1 MTEVQQKNLYAME
14 EDTEQSSFNFQ
25 KLYTIFILNWKW
37 FVLSIII
44 CVGISYLY
52 LRYKAPVYSTT
63 AKLLI
68 KDDNGGGNSRKGSDF
83 MSGMADFGIIS
94 NTYGI
99 DNEMEILKTRTLA
112 SQVVKDLKLYS
123 SYLKKGRIRDVIL
136 YKTQPISV
144 DMDPVHLDKL
154 NVPMFLTIKRED
166 GKYEVSGKYYVSTD
180 ETTAYGPYEF
190 DKTVNSLPAT
200 IKTKAGT
207 LYLTRNSNY
216 TLEDGGELKV
226 TVVAPLVMAA
236 KYCANLTLEQTSKTS
251 STLNMAIN
259 DENIQRGLDY
269 LRQLAVCY
277 NRQANEDKNEV
288 AVRTEEFVNERL
300 EKINAELSSTEGQLE
315 SYKKNNRLVEL
326 KVDAKESVS
335 NLSAYEQ
342 KLSDAGT
349 QIALIN
355 SLIQF
360 ADRPGNK
367 YQVLPSNVGLRDEAS
382 ISLINDYNK
391 IALERNR
398 LLRTAS
404 ENSPVVEELTS
415 QLNDMTSSIRM
426 ALQQAKRNLEIQRNA
441 VATQYGQYNNEV
453 SRTPEQERILT
464 QIGRQQ
470 EVKSGLYLMLLQKRE
485 ENSISLAATADKGK
499 IIELPQYAGKVSP
512 KSSMIILIGFIIGI
526 ILPSLVLYIIQ
537 FLRYRIEG
545 HDDVES
551 LTKLPILADVAIAN
565 DAVKTRAD
573 IVVHE
578 NQNNQMEE
586 IFRSMRTNLQ
596 FMLKPNDKVIMFTS
610 STSGEGKTFNAANL
624 AISFALLGKKV
635 VLVGLD
641 IRKPR
646 LAELFQIDN
655 HHNGITR
662 LLVSDAPSWED
673 IRHEILP
680 SEINSNLDL
689 LMAGPIP
696 PNPGEIVTRPSL
708 QIVVD
713 ELRKHYDYVLIDTA
727 PVGLVTDTLEIGKV
741 CDATVYMCRADYTPK
756 ASFAMINQFSE
767 EKKLPNMSIVINGI
781 DMSKKKYGYYYGVG
795 KYGKYKNYGSYSRYG
810 NYTRYGSSTSY
821 GSYGNK
827 YGNENDNSLKL

>member
-1 MTEVQQKNLYAME
+1 MTDVQQKNLYAAE
-14 EDTEQSSFNFQ
+14 EDNEQSSFNFQ
-25 KLYTIFILNWKW
+25 KLYSILILNWKW

-44 CVGISYLY
+44 CVGVSYLY
-52 LRYKAPVYSTT
+52 LRYKTPVYSAS

-68 KDDNGGGNSRKGSDF
+68 KDDEGSKGRRGSDF

-112 SQVVKDLKLYS
+112 SQVVNDLKLYTT
-123 SYLKKGRIRDVIL
+123 YLKKGRIKNVIL
-136 YKTQPISV
+136 YKTQPVNV
-144 DMDPVHLDKL
+144 DMDPAHLEKL
-154 NVPMFLTIKRED
+154 NIPMNLTIKRED
-166 GKYEVSGKYYVSTD
+166 GKYVIEGSYYVCEDEISVSGPYDIEKTL
-180 ETTAYGPYEF
+180 TT
-190 DKTVNSLPAT
+190 LPAT

-207 LYLTRNSNY
+207 LYITRNPRFA
-216 TLEDGGELKV
+216 LEEGGVLKV
-226 TVVAPLVMAA
+226 NIVSPMVMAA
-236 KYCANLTLEQTSKTS
+236 KYCASLSLDQTSKTS
-251 STLNMAIN
+251 STINMVIN

-277 NRQANEDKNEV
+277 NRQANEDKNEI
-288 AVRTEEFVNERL
+288 AVRTEEFVNDRL

-315 SYKKNNRLVEL
+315 SYKKSNRLVEL

-342 KLSDAGT
+342 RLSDAGT

-404 ENSPVVEELTS
+404 ESSPVVEELTS
-415 QLNDMTSSIRM
+415 QLNDLNSSIHM
-426 ALQQAKRNLEIQRNA
+426 ALGQAKRNLEIQRNA
-441 VATQYGQYNNEV
+441 VASQYGQYNNEV

-499 IIELPQYAGKVSP
+499 LIELPQFVGKVSP
-512 KSSMIILIGFIIGI
+512 KSSMVLLIGLIIGI
-526 ILPSLVLYIIQ
+526 ALPSLILYIIQ

-545 HDDVES
+545 HDDVEA
-551 LTKLPILADVAIAN
+551 LTSLPILADVAIAS

-596 FMLKPNDKVIMFTS
+596 FMLKEGQKVIMFTS
-610 STSGEGKTFNAANL
+610 STSGEGKTFTAANL

-662 LLVSDAPSWED
+662 LLVKDNPVWADVE
-673 IRHEILP
+673 HEIQS

-696 PNPGEIVTRPSL
+696 PNPGEIVSRHSL
-708 QIVVD
+708 KMVID
-713 ELRKHYDYVLIDTA
+713 ELKEHYDYVLVDTA
-727 PVGLVTDTLEIGKV
+727 PVGLVTDTLEIGKS

-756 ASFAMINQFSE
+756 ASFAMINQFSSDN
-767 EKKLPNMSIVINGI
+767 KLPNMAIVLNGI

-795 KYGKYKNYGSYSRYG
+795 KYGRYKAYGSYSRYG
-810 NYTRYGSSTSY
+810 NYSRYGTATSY

-827 YGNENDNSLKL
+827 YGNANDNSLKL